1 MTKWIYVP
9 VILIALTMVTNIP
22 NVALAQNSQPAQ
34 VQTGQTGRQVPQP
47 KGGVATVIGVD
58 QPDNCLRIRSG
69 PGNSY
74 DILGCSIM
82 GQELNITGIWTS
94 NDWAQL
100 ADKGWVYG
108 PQIQTDLRPPPAAY
122 SQRQSY
128 VPVDDEYLNYY
139 DEAFLPDYG
148 YDTYW
153 LGGVPIFLYSA
164 NVWFRH
170 HPWWWHKGV
179 LRDHRVWNRN
189 PNFRTNV
196 GTGTQRNFVRNR
208 SNVSSLNVT
217 PFNSTRFRSGAANTV
232 RSGQTFSNP
241 NTVRSLRT
249 FSSPNTVRIR
259 NSGVSSFNT
268 KSFNTGSLGTKTFSA
283 VRGGGFSSARVGGGG
298 LNMGGGGNFAGA
310 VGVGRRR

>member
-9 VILIALTMVTNIP
+9 VILIVLTMAANVPSVT
-22 NVALAQNSQPAQ
+22 LAQYSQPAQ
-34 VQTGQTGRQVPQP
+34 VQTGQTGRQVPHP
-47 KGGVATVIGVD
+47 TGGVATVMGVD
-58 QPDNCLRIRSG
+58 QPDNCLRIRGG

-74 DILGCSIM
+74 DIIGCANM
-82 GQELNITGIWTS
+82 GQQLNITGIWTS

-100 ADKGWVYG
+100 ADNGWVYG
-108 PQIQTDLRPPPAAY
+108 PQIQTDLRPPNMAY
-122 SQRQSY
+122 SQRRSY

-153 LGGVPIFLYSA
+153 LGGVPIFLYNA

-179 LRDHRVWNRN
+179 RRDHRAWNRN
-189 PNFRTNV
+189 ANFRTNV

-217 PFNSTRFRSGAANTV
+217 PFNSTRL

-241 NTVRSLRT
+241 NTIRSLRT
-249 FSSPNTVRIR
+249 SSSPNTIRMR
-259 NSGVSSFNT
+259 NSGVGSVNT
-268 KSFNTGSLGTKTFSA
+268 GSINTRRFNTGSFSA
-283 VRGGGFSSARVGGGG
+283 VRGGGFSGARVGGGG
-298 LNMGGGGNFAGA
+298 LNMGSGGNFAGA
-310 VGVGRRR
+310 VGAGRRR